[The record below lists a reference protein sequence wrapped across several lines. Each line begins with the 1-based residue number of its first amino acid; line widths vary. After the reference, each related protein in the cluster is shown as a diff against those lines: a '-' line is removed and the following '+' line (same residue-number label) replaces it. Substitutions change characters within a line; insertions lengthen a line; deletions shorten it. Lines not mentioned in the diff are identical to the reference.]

1 MNRHESERGVSG
13 FVTARGLWP
22 HMTPDTTPHDTVP
35 DDPPT
40 PPPHHPVSTLDLTLL
55 LFLAAVGLGG
65 LLVLMSVDVAGA
77 QVPDAAP
84 TSAGLPAAPLV
95 TKLLGWLRW
104 GGLAGALA
112 SILVGAGIWG
122 LSTTSGNGMYGTKG
136 KTLLIGGLVGG
147 ALCGL
152 APALVNAMYA
162 A

>member
-1 MNRHESERGVSG
+1 MNRHGNEPGVSG
-13 FVTARGLWP
+13 FVTGRGLWSP
-22 HMTPDTTPHDTVP
+22 MTPDTPQHEP
-35 DDPPT
+35 DPPA
-40 PPPHHPVSTLDLTLL
+40 PPPHQPVSTIDLALIVVGAAV
-55 LFLAAVGLGG
+55 FLASM
-65 LLVLMSVDVAGA
+65 VLTEQLAGA

-84 TSAGLPAAPLV
+84 TSAGLPGAPLV
-95 TKLLGWLRW
+95 TKMLGWLRW

-152 APALVNAMYA
+152 APALVNAMYTG
-162 A
+162 